1 MSKPLA
7 LLTNDDG
14 IDSQFLWSLVDALR
28 PHYAICVAAPA
39 EQQSWVGRKM
49 SRTGDVPVVQRPEY
63 PVPTWSIGGT
73 PSDCVNIALGHLLPE
88 KPAVVVSGIN
98 IGFNVTLPLVL
109 SSGTVAAAVEG
120 ALWGLP
126 AVATSM
132 HVPPSDFAAISDAH
146 GNVSGPVRIALDAFA
161 DRTVDIVRQ
170 AVAEGQPGSVVHNLN
185 GPIGCDADTPL
196 ETTRLGRRRMPSLFA
211 RDAEGTCRF
220 RFSPPV
226 SADDRL
232 DTDALCVLD
241 RRHVSYTRVDF
252 AALTR

>member
-1 MSKPLA
+1 MPIA
-7 LLTNDDG
+7 LVTNDDG
-14 IDSQFLWSLVDALR
+14 IDSQFLWSLVDALM
-28 PHYAICVAAPA
+28 PHFEVRVAAPA

-49 SRTGDVPVVQRPEY
+49 SRTGEVPVIEKPQY

-88 KPAVVVSGIN
+88 PPAVVVSGIN

-132 HVPPSDFAAISDAH
+132 HLPPSEFEGISEAH
-146 GNVSGPVRIALDAFA
+146 GNVSGAVRIALDAFA
-161 DRTVDIVRQ
+161 AHTAAIVRL

-185 GPIGCDADTPL
+185 GPIGCAAETPM
-196 ETTRLGRRRMPSLFA
+196 ETTRLELRRMPSLFA
-211 RDAEGTCRF
+211 RDAQGTCRF
-220 RFSPPV
+220 TFNPPASV
-226 SADDRL
+226 DDRH
-232 DTDALCVLD
+232 DTDARCVLE
-241 RRHVSYTRVDF
+241 RRHISHTRVDF
-252 AALTR
+252 AALTA

>member
-1 MSKPLA
+1 MAVA

-28 PHYAICVAAPA
+28 PHFDICVAAPA
-39 EQQSWVGRKM
+39 DQQSWVGRKM
-49 SRTGDVPVVQRPEY
+49 SRTGDVSVIERPEY

-109 SSGTVAAAVEG
+109 SSGTVAAALEG

-126 AVATSM
+126 AVATSL
-132 HVPPSDFAAISDAH
+132 HLPPTDFEAISDAH

-161 DRTVDIVRQ
+161 HRTADVVLQ
-170 AVAEGQPGSVVHNLN
+170 AVAEGQTGSVVHNVN
-185 GPIGCDADTPL
+185 GPIGCTAETPL
-196 ETTRLGRRRMPSLFA
+196 ETTRLELRRMPSLFA
-211 RDAEGTCRF
+211 RDADGTCRF
-220 RFSPPV
+220 RFSPPT
-226 SADDRL
+226 SADERPN
-232 DTDALCVLD
+232 TDARCVLD
-241 RRHVSYTRVDF
+241 RRHISHTRLDF
-252 AALTR
+252 AALTT